1 MTLGDLVLSIIMV
14 AILIEAFVNIR
25 KIGFEDYS
33 INKGLGRW
41 MFFLIRSMFLI
52 FASIHFLSKINWS
65 YEVF

>member
-14 AILIEAFVNIR
+14 AIFIEAFINIR

-33 INKGLGRW
+33 INKGLGKW
-41 MFFLIRSMFLI
+41 LFFCFRLAFLLY
-52 FASIHFLSKINWS
+52 ACIHFLMKIDLS